1 MKIRIPLYAQH
12 LNQAEFVQLMSSTV
26 DTQKQYR
33 SSSNDPM
40 VADLTQR
47 LEDSLPLMK
56 KSLKQKRGS
65 DLTKE
70 LKQALKI
77 RNIDFSAFVGG
88 LKLFQNA
95 RTVEKLKAYRLLQEL
110 VELYKTAP
118 TANMQESSALMD
130 SLLARLAQPP
140 YSEAVTMLMLE
151 EAVAN
156 LRDSQEKSYSLYLQ
170 RCQDT
175 STRVKIDSAKIRKNM
190 FKDYS
195 LLYNHLVN
203 KVSYDANASEKVIL
217 QILND
222 IRQDFSERNRQ
233 KNKVESNPS
242 TNEIKTVLP
251 QGKELETT

>member
-26 DTQKQYR
+26 DTLKQYR
-33 SSSNDPM
+33 SSSNNPM

-56 KSLKQKRGS
+56 ESLKQKRGS

-203 KVSYDANASEKVIL
+203 KVSYDTNASEKVIL

>member
-26 DTQKQYR
+26 DTLKQYR

-56 KSLKQKRGS
+56 ESLKQKRGS

-156 LRDSQEKSYSLYLQ
+156 LRDSKEKSYSLYLQ

>member
-26 DTQKQYR
+26 DTLKQYR

-56 KSLKQKRGS
+56 ESLKQKRGS

-203 KVSYDANASEKVIL
+203 KVSYNANASEKVIL

>member
-26 DTQKQYR
+26 DTLKQYR

-203 KVSYDANASEKVIL
+203 KVSYNANASEKVIL

>member
-26 DTQKQYR
+26 DTLKQYR
-33 SSSNDPM
+33 SSCNDPM

-56 KSLKQKRGS
+56 ESLKQKRGS

-70 LKQALKI
+70 LKQAHKI

>member
-1 MKIRIPLYAQH
+1 MKIRIPLYAQP

-26 DTQKQYR
+26 DTLKQYR

-88 LKLFQNA
+88 LKLFQYA

>member
-12 LNQAEFVQLMSSTV
+12 LNQAEFIQLMSSTV
-26 DTQKQYR
+26 DTLKQYR
-33 SSSNDPM
+33 SSSNNPM

-56 KSLKQKRGS
+56 ESLKQKRGS

-140 YSEAVTMLMLE
+140 YSEAVNMLMLE

>member
-26 DTQKQYR
+26 DTLKQYH
-33 SSSNDPM
+33 SSCNDPM

-56 KSLKQKRGS
+56 ESLKQKRGS

-156 LRDSQEKSYSLYLQ
+156 LRESQEKSYSLYLQ

>member
-26 DTQKQYR
+26 DTLKQYR
-33 SSSNDPM
+33 SPSNDPM

-47 LEDSLPLMK
+47 LEDSLPLMRE
-56 KSLKQKRGS
+56 SLKQKRGS

-88 LKLFQNA
+88 LKLFKNA

-130 SLLARLAQPP
+130 SLLTRLAQPP

>member
-26 DTQKQYR
+26 DTLKQYR

-47 LEDSLPLMK
+47 LEDSLPLMRE
-56 KSLKQKRGS
+56 SLKQKRGS

-242 TNEIKTVLP
+242 TNEIKTVMP

>member
-12 LNQAEFVQLMSSTV
+12 LNQAEFIQLMSSTV
-26 DTQKQYR
+26 DTLKQYR
-33 SSSNDPM
+33 SSSNDHM

-56 KSLKQKRGS
+56 ESLKQKRGS

>member
-26 DTQKQYR
+26 DTLKQYR

-40 VADLTQR
+40 VDDLTQR

-56 KSLKQKRGS
+56 ESLKQKRGS

-140 YSEAVTMLMLE
+140 YSEAVNMLMLE

-156 LRDSQEKSYSLYLQ
+156 LRDSQKKSYSLYLQ

>member
-12 LNQAEFVQLMSSTV
+12 LNQAEFIQLMSSTV
-26 DTQKQYR
+26 DTLKQYR

-40 VADLTQR
+40 VDDLTQR

-56 KSLKQKRGS
+56 ESLKQKRGS

-130 SLLARLAQPP
+130 SLLARLAKPP

>member
-1 MKIRIPLYAQH
+1 
-12 LNQAEFVQLMSSTV
+12 
-26 DTQKQYR
+26 
-33 SSSNDPM
+33 
-40 VADLTQR
+40 
-47 LEDSLPLMK
+47 
-56 KSLKQKRGS
+56 
-65 DLTKE
+65 
-70 LKQALKI
+70 
-77 RNIDFSAFVGG
+77 
-88 LKLFQNA
+88 
-95 RTVEKLKAYRLLQEL
+95 
-110 VELYKTAP
+110 
-118 TANMQESSALMD
+118 
-130 SLLARLAQPP
+130 
-140 YSEAVTMLMLE
+140 MLMLE

>member
-26 DTQKQYR
+26 DTLKQYR

-56 KSLKQKRGS
+56 ESLKQKRGS

-151 EAVAN
+151 EAVAS

>member
-26 DTQKQYR
+26 DTLKQYR

-65 DLTKE
+65 ELTKE

>member
-26 DTQKQYR
+26 DTLKQYR
-33 SSSNDPM
+33 SSSNAPM
-40 VADLTQR
+40 VSDLTQR

-56 KSLKQKRGS
+56 ESLKQKRGS

-70 LKQALKI
+70 LKQAHKI

>member
-26 DTQKQYR
+26 DTLKQYR

-56 KSLKQKRGS
+56 ESLKQKRGS

>member
-26 DTQKQYR
+26 DTLKQYR
-33 SSSNDPM
+33 SSSNNPM

-203 KVSYDANASEKVIL
+203 KVSYDANASVKVIL

>member
-1 MKIRIPLYAQH
+1 MK
-12 LNQAEFVQLMSSTV
+12 E
-26 DTQKQYR
+26 
-33 SSSNDPM
+33 
-40 VADLTQR
+40 
-47 LEDSLPLMK
+47 
-56 KSLKQKRGS
+56 SLKQKRGS

>member
-12 LNQAEFVQLMSSTV
+12 LNQAEFIQLMSSTV
-26 DTQKQYR
+26 DTLKQYR

-56 KSLKQKRGS
+56 ESLKQKRGS

-203 KVSYDANASEKVIL
+203 KVSYDANTSEKVIL

>member
-26 DTQKQYR
+26 DTLKQYR
-33 SSSNDPM
+33 SSSNNPM

-118 TANMQESSALMD
+118 TANMQESSALLD

>member
-26 DTQKQYR
+26 DTLKQYR
-33 SSSNDPM
+33 SSSNNPM

-110 VELYKTAP
+110 VELYKSAP

>member
-12 LNQAEFVQLMSSTV
+12 LNQAEFIQLMSSTV
-26 DTQKQYR
+26 DTLKQYR

-56 KSLKQKRGS
+56 ESLKQKRGS

-156 LRDSQEKSYSLYLQ
+156 LRDSQEESYSLYLQ

-203 KVSYDANASEKVIL
+203 KVSYDANASENVIL

>member
-12 LNQAEFVQLMSSTV
+12 LNQAEFIQLMSSTV
-26 DTQKQYR
+26 DTLKQYR

-56 KSLKQKRGS
+56 ESLKQKRGS
-65 DLTKE
+65 NLTKE

>member
-26 DTQKQYR
+26 DTLKQYR
-33 SSSNDPM
+33 SSCNDPM

-251 QGKELETT
+251 QGKE

>member
-26 DTQKQYR
+26 DTLKQYR

-56 KSLKQKRGS
+56 ESLKQKRGS
-65 DLTKE
+65 DLTKK

>member
-12 LNQAEFVQLMSSTV
+12 LNQAEFIQLMSSTV
-26 DTQKQYR
+26 DTLKQYR

-56 KSLKQKRGS
+56 ESLKQKRGS

-130 SLLARLAQPP
+130 SLLTRLAQPP

>member
-12 LNQAEFVQLMSSTV
+12 LNQAEFIQLMSSTV
-26 DTQKQYR
+26 DTLKQYR

-56 KSLKQKRGS
+56 ESLKQKRGS

>member
-26 DTQKQYR
+26 DTLKQYR

-65 DLTKE
+65 ELTKE

-203 KVSYDANASEKVIL
+203 KVSYNANASEKVIL

>member
-12 LNQAEFVQLMSSTV
+12 LNQAEFIQLMSSTV
-26 DTQKQYR
+26 DTLKQYR

-47 LEDSLPLMK
+47 LEDSLPLMRE
-56 KSLKQKRGS
+56 SLKQKRGS

-110 VELYKTAP
+110 VELYKSAP

-156 LRDSQEKSYSLYLQ
+156 LRESQEKSYSLYLQ

>member
-26 DTQKQYR
+26 DTLKQYR

-47 LEDSLPLMK
+47 LEDSLPLMRE
-56 KSLKQKRGS
+56 SLKQKRGS

-140 YSEAVTMLMLE
+140 YSEAVNMLMLE